1 MAKRVE
7 TYHICDCCGLTTRE
21 IHGFQH
27 GIAATE
33 IHGVKESVIR
43 LDLCMGCRD
52 KFYLAIKDFLKSGEL
67 IKQETP
73 Q

>member
-21 IHGFQH
+21 VHGVAH
-27 GIAATE
+27 GITATE
-33 IHGVKESVIR
+33 IHGVNESVIR
-43 LDLCMGCRD
+43 FDLCMGCRNR
-52 KFYLAIKDFLKSGEL
+52 FYLAINVFMKSGEL